1 MEEKLM
7 TDFAPHIVSN
17 GELKN
22 IILELTQMIEP
33 IPNFRTIEIS
43 AIAIQILAIFVT
55 VFYQILQSKYYREK
69 LRQEIRKNNI
79 PTKWNR
85 EQTKAYKKRFCEER
99 MTINY
104 WKKRGPRPWYQDR
117 KLKTNE

>member
-69 LRQEIRKNNI
+69 LRQEIRKKNI
-79 PTKWNR
+79 L

-99 MTINY
+99 MKINH
-104 WKKRGPRPWYQDR
+104 WKKRGSRPWYQDR
-117 KLKTNE
+117 KLKTKE